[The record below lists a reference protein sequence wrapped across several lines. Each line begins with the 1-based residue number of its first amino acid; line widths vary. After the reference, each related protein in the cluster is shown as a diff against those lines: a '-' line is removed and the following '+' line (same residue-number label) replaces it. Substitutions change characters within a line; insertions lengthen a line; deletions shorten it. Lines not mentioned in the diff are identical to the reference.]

1 MSITTNR
8 RLELQAVNEILSN
21 LGQAPVSTIEAQ
33 TLTYEDGTQVEAII
47 NPEVAIVYETLMQ
60 VSREVQAQGW
70 TFNLE
75 LEYPLK
81 PDSNGHIVMSEGMLQ
96 LDLSNTVDNT
106 DLDTVLRN
114 GRLYDK
120 ISHTDVF
127 DKEKTYKVDVL
138 WYQAF
143 ETLPQVIRDYITARA
158 STRCAIRL
166 VGDAQL
172 TQSLASF
179 EALRRSNCMEYE
191 CNEGDYTMFGFKNGN
206 GFYNS
211 YKPFNAILR

>member
-1 MSITTNR
+1 MSFTTNR
-8 RLELQAVNEILSN
+8 YLELQAVNEILSTI
-21 LGQAPVSTIEAQ
+21 GQAPVTTIEAQ
-33 TLTYEDGTQVEAII
+33 TLTYEDGTRVEAII

-60 VSREVQAQGW
+60 VSREVQAEGW

-75 LEYPLK
+75 LEYPMK
-81 PDSNGHIVMSEGMLQ
+81 PDSKGHIIMSDGMLQ
-96 LDLSNTVDNT
+96 LDLSNTVDNA

-166 VGDAQL
+166 VGDIQL

-179 EALRRSNCMEYE
+179 ETWRRSNCMEYE
-191 CNEGDYTMFGFKNGN
+191 CNGGDYTMFGFKSGS

-211 YKPFNAILR
+211 YQPFNAILR